1 MATGWVTEKPTI
13 SSADTWTEV
22 LGSSKG
28 LSDFN
33 ATGSDDVA
41 YVTIFI
47 ENFDTTN
54 DNTIEVAIKV
64 GSSAPG
70 DDTETVH
77 RDVLGIL
84 STGTHFTSLD
94 FVIKNTQHVFVKSN
108 RTSTRVRVEGPKEP
122 SGD

>member
-1 MATGWVTEKPTI
+1 MAIGWVTEKTTI

-41 YVTIFI
+41 FVTIFI

-64 GSSAPG
+64 GSSAPV
-70 DDTETVH
+70 DASETVH
-77 RDVLGIL
+77 QDVLGIL
-84 STGTHFTSLD
+84 SAGTHFTSLD

-108 RTSTRVRVEGPKEP
+108 RTATRVRVEGPKEP